1 MQGHL
6 LLKCCVFDANIFDRS
21 TDAEMLMDGVFALSS
36 YLFVTLG
43 TTTLVDEEFPINYF
57 C

>member
-1 MQGHL
+1 MQGHS

-21 TDAEMLMDGVFALSS
+21 TDAEMLMDGVFGLSS
-36 YLFVTLG
+36 YLFATLG
-43 TTTLVDEEFPINYF
+43 TTTLVDGDFPINCF